1 MTALP
6 TLSCSRDSVAAGA
19 SDGGLQT
26 TGWLVLLFFSRQKTV
41 FLFLTKLDV
50 ETVLLLRA
58 VTLGVGCLHK

>member
-1 MTALP
+1 M
-6 TLSCSRDSVAAGA
+6 AAGA